1 MSSYIS
7 SYANRFYTAVET
19 TFGAVAAVTA
29 ANRIPAVKLAI
40 KQQLDGGV
48 RKDKTGSRTFGGVPA
63 GIKRRTDFD
72 LQTYLTSWDK
82 TSAAPGYG
90 PMVQSAL
97 GGAPQRFSG
106 GTAASAT
113 AEGRLS
119 FSAAHGL
126 TPGQGLTSGGE
137 VRFVAAIVDA
147 TTVQLNVPFTTLPVA
162 GGSLGATVTYQPA

>member
-1 MSSYIS
+1 M
-7 SYANRFYTAVET
+7 AV
-19 TFGAVAAVTA
+19 VTA
-29 ANRIPAVKLAI
+29 TNRLPAVKLAI

-82 TSAAPGYG
+82 TTAAPGYG
-90 PMVQSAL
+90 PLVQSAL
-97 GGAPQRFSG
+97 GGDPQRFGG

-119 FSAAHGL
+119 FSGAHGL
-126 TPGQGLTSGGE
+126 TPGQAVTSGGE

-147 TTVQLNVPFTTLPVA
+147 TTVH
-162 GGSLGATVTYQPA
+162 